1 MRKRDIL
8 LNDYLGTNCPQVSMQ
23 TESGKIRNIL
33 AGTTKQVLRIIQSI
47 PSQKAEPFKIWLK
60 HLLLSCQKHTIR
72 KILSRTKQLR
82 NKAVRLLAMPA
93 RALKSRVAVQWLV
106 QKTQKNYDSLK
117 KIISNS
123 CLSLI
128 QQHKQKKL
136 ERTAFFLIRKWNGNT
151 DLSGGYWL
159 IDGQTQGFK
168 IWLKMDQPLHI

>member
-1 MRKRDIL
+1 MKNKLQLFQNQKIRAIWDSNIEEWYFSIVDVVATLTESVNPTDYLKKMRKRDIL

-93 RALKSRVAVQWLV
+93 RALKSRVAVQ
-106 QKTQKNYDSLK
+106 
-117 KIISNS
+117 
-123 CLSLI
+123 
-128 QQHKQKKL
+128 
-136 ERTAFFLIRKWNGNT
+136 
-151 DLSGGYWL
+151 
-159 IDGQTQGFK
+159 
-168 IWLKMDQPLHI
+168 